1 MSNSI
6 DKKTLK
12 GVDLSEANLSEA
24 YLRGANLTGANLRG
38 ANLTAYGI
46 VLRGIDE
53 VNKWDTV
60 YTNGDFRTVG
70 KNLKTN
76 KETGDE
82 PTLWGCSYKLG
93 YEKVITL
100 ARRGE
105 NPDYYL

>member
-1 MSNSI
+1 MANSI

-12 GVDLSEANLSEA
+12 GVDLSEANL
-24 YLRGANLTGANLRG
+24 TG

>member
-12 GVDLSEANLSEA
+12 GVDLSE
-24 YLRGANLTGANLRG
+24 ANLTGANLRG

-60 YTNGDFRTVG
+60 FTNGDFRTVG

>member
-12 GVDLSEANLSEA
+12 GVDLSE
-24 YLRGANLTGANLRG
+24 ANLTGANLRG

-60 YTNGDFRTVG
+60 FTNGDFRTVG

-82 PTLWGCSYKLG
+82 PTLWGCSYNLG

-105 NPDYYL
+105 NPDYYLW